1 MRNLIII
8 VLSCFT
14 IALGTVSYNQYL
26 EKKQDEVRYKELL
39 TTAGK
44 NEVVKEY
51 IRDSI
56 EHTVFI
62 EKKIKDTELE
72 KRMALTSQ
80 YADSLE
86 RALKI
91 SIAKVNQVTKV
102 NAELD
107 ATLKMVKQ
115 QDGTITYQDKYL
127 QLLYKPQEELL
138 DLNYKV
144 HLNIAR
150 YSKRTWLL
158 APKKDYIDIYS
169 DDPRVTIKGLNSFTL
184 QERPAKRF
192 GIGISTGYAVTLNN
206 NQLVTQ
212 PYIGMGLQYNVLNF

>member
-1 MRNLIII
+1 MKNLIII

-14 IALGTVSYNQYL
+14 ITLGVFAFKQYI
-26 EKKQDEVRYKELL
+26 ESKQDKVRYKELL
-39 TTAGK
+39 TSSGK

-51 IRDSI
+51 IKDSI
-56 EHTVFI
+56 KHTVYI

-72 KRMALTSQ
+72 KRLAISSQ

-86 RALKI
+86 RALKVSI
-91 SIAKVNQVTKV
+91 SKVTQVTKV

-107 ATLKMVKQ
+107 ATLKLVKQ

-127 QLLYKPQEELL
+127 SLLYKPTEELL

-144 HLNIAR
+144 NLNIVR
-150 YSKRTWLL
+150 YSKRKWLL
-158 APKKDYIDIYS
+158 APKQEFIDVFS
-169 DDPRVTIKGLNSFTL
+169 NDSRVTIKGLNSFTI
-184 QERPAKRF
+184 EEKPIKRF

-206 NQLVTQ
+206 NQLITQ
-212 PYIGMGLQYNVLNF
+212 PYLGVGLNYNVLNF

>member
-1 MRNLIII
+1 MKNLIIM
-8 VLSCFT
+8 VLSCLT
-14 IALGTVSYNQYL
+14 ITLGIFAFKQYK
-26 EKKQDEVRYKELL
+26 ESKEQQVQYKELL
-39 TTAGK
+39 TSSGK

-56 EHTVFI
+56 KHTVYV

-72 KRMALTSQ
+72 KRLAISSQ

-86 RALKI
+86 RALKVSI
-91 SIAKVNQVTKV
+91 SQIKQVTKV

-107 ATLKMVKQ
+107 ATLKLVKQ
-115 QDGTITYQDKYL
+115 QDGTVTYQDKYL
-127 QLLYKPQEELL
+127 SLLYKPQEELL

-144 HLNIAR
+144 NLNIAR

-158 APKKDYIDIYS
+158 APKSDYIDIYS

-184 QERPAKRF
+184 QEKPVKRF

-206 NQLVTQ
+206 NQLEAK
-212 PYIGMGLQYNVLNF
+212 PYIGIGLNYNLINF